1 MHGFSNIFIFSDAT
15 DINGGAP
22 QYIVSTK
29 GDEVKAIT
37 QTIAWRNRVLRLIFF
52 LMIRI
57 SLASVSPLPNERN
70 AHSIRW

>member
-15 DINGGAP
+15 DINGGVP

-52 LMIRI
+52 
-57 SLASVSPLPNERN
+57 
-70 AHSIRW
+70 